1 MSTALK
7 SGSTTTRIG
16 LATNHETIVTIKRG
30 AWDRDTIE
38 VRFETLF
45 AGAQDP
51 LALQLK
57 AQFFLSE
64 DQLFTLNQN
73 IQSFLD
79 ADRTETG
86 QHPSSDGVDRFGVI
100 GLGVVGKDVIGTGF
114 AGSDVGRDEKG
125 TQ

>member
-45 AGAQDP
+45 ANAKDP
-51 LALQLK
+51 LVRQIK
-57 AQFFLSE
+57 AQFF
-64 DQLFTLNQN
+64 FK
-73 IQSFLD
+73 
-79 ADRTETG
+79 R
-86 QHPSSDGVDRFGVI
+86 R
-100 GLGVVGKDVIGTGF
+100 
-114 AGSDVGRDEKG
+114 SDVYLEPKHSIVLGCGQD
-125 TQ
+125 

>member
-30 AWDRDTIE
+30 ALDRDTIE
-38 VRFETLF
+38 LRFETFF
-45 AGAQDP
+45 AGAKDP
-51 LALQLK
+51 LARQIK

-64 DQLFTLNQN
+64 DQLFSLNQN

-79 ADRTETG
+79 AVRTKTG
-86 QHPSSDGVDRFGVI
+86 QHPSSDGVVRFGVI

-114 AGSDVGRDEKG
+114 AGCDVGRDEKG